1 MPKGNIGKRIAV
13 VVVVVL
19 ILAAVFMVYV
29 GKRGVKEK
37 IPAGEEAVP
46 SETRSITL
54 FFARGDAEGV
64 VSESHEVPVRG
75 GVDGQMKAVVE
86 ELLRGPDKKEAV
98 SAIPRGTRVLDLFWN
113 EDRQTVYIDFSQSFV
128 SNHPGGSTAEYF
140 TIDTIIKTIQTN
152 FPQVRFV
159 QFLVEGYPVETIAG
173 HYAVDKPIELSK
185 WR

>member
-1 MPKGNIGKRIAV
+1 LPKGNIGKRIAV

-86 ELLRGPDKKEAV
+86 ELL
-98 SAIPRGTRVLDLFWN
+98 S
-113 EDRQTVYIDFSQSFV
+113 IDFSQSFV